1 MKMTNKIIAITAI
14 AFTLFVLAW
23 FEIAQA
29 QEVPFTLPWT
39 VLSAGGGRSTEGDYR
54 FISTIGQ
61 PVAGRVS
68 NSGFTLTSGFLGLL
82 SQPSTLPTLKDLFLP
97 LIMH

>member
-1 MKMTNKIIAITAI
+1 MRREKVLVGVVIIVIV
-14 AFTLFVLAW
+14 LVVLAQNVGV
-23 FEIAQA
+23 IA
-29 QEVPFTLPWT
+29 QEVPLTLPWT
-39 VLSAGGGRSTEGDYR
+39 VLSAGGERSTEGDYR